1 MNGHRASTKSEDKM
15 IGCKYLHQHYT
26 SGPCKNANFNIQI
39 IDNFEGNGRDPETKT
54 IDTIQSRLRRET
66 ERDWIKELRTLYPF
80 GLNIRLDGDHKTGD
94 NHSTIS
100 KFHIPKK
107 YNNRKRGNKRGKCRI
122 NITSEDIIK
131 NLINPNITNKEFFAY
146 CRKVLFGLP
155 KRVMKKV
162 ASELIHLS
170 NISDH
175 NIQIFKLEVA
185 LDIIDYKLI
194 KPRPEKSKKSTP
206 ELICKVFFDNKTIE
220 MINLPRIFNLAEVKN
235 KIPTECKIKE
245 APMVVYKLCPT
256 IRSKVFNYK
265 ETITNLNVNEYLS
278 NSITCDCESNDL
290 NNTTFNH
297 VITGDLSIIK
307 NSKLRKL
314 FSKGPNYRECKS
326 LNWKAGVESISQ
338 GIDDLILCWCSK
350 EKLKTTQLD
359 DWKNEVLKH
368 IQNQV
373 KSCKKRYKA
382 WNIARPTLKD
392 PIAVKELEHLKEKYV
407 IVPVD
412 KANRNI
418 SFICKKFY
426 IDTLLKELG
435 IHDTTLMNPTYIDV
449 QDDINKIV
457 ENHKKEIGDM
467 LPNESIK
474 DDMLTLPYIYWIPKF
489 HKNPIKARFIVASS
503 KCTSKVLSNKI
514 TLALKLIEKQ
524 HRFYCDK
531 LKTYTGLNRM
541 WIIHNS
547 SEIHKDIYELNQK
560 DKNKTIDTFDF
571 STLYTMIEHAD
582 LKEAMQFIIDKAYY
596 GSRKE
601 FISIYNN
608 SANWTHSP
616 KQTTTSVTN
625 IELFEIICYLIDNIY
640 FRCGERVFRQKIGI
654 PMGTDCAP
662 FLANLYLYYH
672 EFKFMEKI
680 SKTDYKVA
688 KKFNHSHRYIDDL
701 ASLNN
706 DGYFQKYAGDIYPD
720 SLKLNKENKTNKEA
734 SFLDTS
740 IEIRENRFITKLY
753 DKRDAFDFEI
763 VNYPNLSGN
772 LPKKTMY
779 GVFISQI
786 VRYSIACMEY
796 ENFINRCNQLTTK
809 LKGQGYEV
817 FMLKLTLKKTL
828 MRYPNIKTKYNTY
841 FDSLCNQL
849 SL

>member
-1 MNGHRASTKSEDKM
+1 M
-15 IGCKYLHQHYT
+15 
-26 SGPCKNANFNIQI
+26 
-39 IDNFEGNGRDPETKT
+39 
-54 IDTIQSRLRRET
+54 
-66 ERDWIKELRTLYPF
+66 
-80 GLNIRLDGDHKTGD
+80 
-94 NHSTIS
+94 
-100 KFHIPKK
+100 
-107 YNNRKRGNKRGKCRI
+107 
-122 NITSEDIIK
+122 
-131 NLINPNITNKEFFAY
+131 
-146 CRKVLFGLP
+146 
-155 KRVMKKV
+155 
-162 ASELIHLS
+162 
-170 NISDH
+170 
-175 NIQIFKLEVA
+175 
-185 LDIIDYKLI
+185 
-194 KPRPEKSKKSTP
+194 
-206 ELICKVFFDNKTIE
+206 
-220 MINLPRIFNLAEVKN
+220 
-235 KIPTECKIKE
+235 
-245 APMVVYKLCPT
+245 
-256 IRSKVFNYK
+256 
-265 ETITNLNVNEYLS
+265 
-278 NSITCDCESNDL
+278 
-290 NNTTFNH
+290 
-297 VITGDLSIIK
+297 
-307 NSKLRKL
+307 
-314 FSKGPNYRECKS
+314 
-326 LNWKAGVESISQ
+326 
-338 GIDDLILCWCSK
+338 
-350 EKLKTTQLD
+350 
-359 DWKNEVLKH
+359 
-368 IQNQV
+368 
-373 KSCKKRYKA
+373 
-382 WNIARPTLKD
+382 
-392 PIAVKELEHLKEKYV
+392 
-407 IVPVD
+407 
-412 KANRNI
+412 
-418 SFICKKFY
+418 
-426 IDTLLKELG
+426 G